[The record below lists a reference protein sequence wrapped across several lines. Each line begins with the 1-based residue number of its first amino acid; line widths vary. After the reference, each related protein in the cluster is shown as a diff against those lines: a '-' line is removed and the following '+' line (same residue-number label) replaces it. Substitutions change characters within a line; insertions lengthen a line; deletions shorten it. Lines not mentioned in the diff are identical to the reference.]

1 MARLTLS
8 LPDDLHRALEK
19 ESAARGRGMAE
30 LIAESLVRY
39 GIEPEES
46 VLDLVARARTRSALS
61 EKQALTLATGETK
74 SVRK

>member
-1 MARLTLS
+1 
-8 LPDDLHRALEK
+8 
-19 ESAARGRGMAE
+19 MAE